1 MMGGAGGMNNFL
13 GLGMPG
19 LGNLSGMAGMGLN
32 MAMGM
37 PSLSVVPNLNVVEYD
52 GS

>member
-1 MMGGAGGMNNFL
+1 MAMMGGAGGMNNFL

-37 PSLSVVPNLNVVEYD
+37 PSLSVV
-52 GS
+52 SSAAQFH